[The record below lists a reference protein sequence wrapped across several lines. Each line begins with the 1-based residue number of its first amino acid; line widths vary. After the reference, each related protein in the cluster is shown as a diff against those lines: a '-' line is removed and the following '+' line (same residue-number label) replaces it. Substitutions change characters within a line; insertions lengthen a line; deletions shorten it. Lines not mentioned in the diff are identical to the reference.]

1 MVEQINS
8 KDFKDKISKGKVLV
22 DMYADWCGPCRMLG
36 PIIESIAES
45 NTVYKFYKLNVD
57 DNEDIAMEYGVM
69 SIPTLL
75 LFEDGKLVD
84 TLVGLRSK
92 DELENILSK

>member
-1 MVEQINS
+1 MVEQISS

-36 PIIESIAES
+36 PIIESLAES
-45 NTVYKFYKLNVD
+45 NKEYKFYKLNVD
-57 DNEDIAMEYGVM
+57 DNENIAMEYGVM

-92 DELENILSK
+92 DELESILSK

>member
-1 MVEQINS
+1 MVEQISS

-36 PIIESIAES
+36 PIIESLAES
-45 NTVYKFYKLNVD
+45 NKEYKFYKLNVD

-92 DELENILSK
+92 DELENILGK

>member
-8 KDFKDKISKGKVLV
+8 KDFKGKISKGKVLV

-45 NTVYKFYKLNVD
+45 NTAYKFYKLNVD

>member
-1 MVEQINS
+1 MVEQISS

-45 NTVYKFYKLNVD
+45 NKEYKFYKLNVD